1 MTPTTDVVP
10 LAVVPRE
17 LLVRCL
23 DATRTAV
30 LLTDM
35 VAEKLGGVGL
45 SPMDPL
51 YLLAADLEAALAAA
65 GGREGQGHG

>member
-1 MTPTTDVVP
+1 MTPPTSVVP

-23 DATRTAV
+23 DAARTAA

-35 VAEKLGGVGL
+35 VAEKLGDVGL
-45 SPMDPL
+45 SPHDSL
-51 YLLAADLEAALAAA
+51 YLLIADRAAH
-65 GGREGQGHG
+65 GRPLFSEGRP